1 MVLTEVIL
9 CYNHAKNEANFVL
22 LVLLL
27 LELLEM
33 ICALNLLKRFPPH
46 ANCIVT

>member
-9 CYNHAKNEANFVL
+9 CYNYAKYEANFVL

-33 ICALNLLKRFPPH
+33 FEYFMHRLFLKTT
-46 ANCIVT
+46 VKE